1 MPPRLSV
8 PAPSFGAG
16 GGGAGAGPGGWGQL
30 HARGAGARFAFI
42 PLATS
47 LVSGGSWGSARVSRG
62 GVAAGLGSGGGV
74 WNRAECR
81 RPKAL
86 LGLGRAAMPS
96 TWGGGAGGCLRSPG
110 HSWGRGW
117 PADGDVGSP
126 TALGTLLPSHTFC
139 PPSPNPPNPSPL
151 SQSQQY
157 PPLLPIA
164 MATVPEPGLVW
175 GGGGTKPD
183 ILVSGAG
190 VGASG

>member
-62 GVAAGLGSGGGV
+62 GVAAGLRSGGGV

-86 LGLGRAAMPS
+86 LGLGGAAMPS
-96 TWGGGAGGCLRSPG
+96 TWGGGWGGCLRSPG

-126 TALGTLLPSHTFC
+126 TSLGTLLPTHTFC
-139 PPSPNPPNPSPL
+139 PPSPNPPAHPHSPKVSNTLHCFPSPWQRCR
-151 SQSQQY
+151 SR
-157 PPLLPIA
+157 A
-164 MATVPEPGLVW
+164 W
-175 GGGGTKPD
+175 CGGGGTKPD

-190 VGASG
+190 VGARG